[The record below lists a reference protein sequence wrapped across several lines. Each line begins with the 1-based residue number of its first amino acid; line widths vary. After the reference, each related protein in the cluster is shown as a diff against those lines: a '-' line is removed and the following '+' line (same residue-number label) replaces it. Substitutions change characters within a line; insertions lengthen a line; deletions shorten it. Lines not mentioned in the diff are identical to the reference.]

1 MGAEVG
7 QRKPTWWTPEPEREV
22 SVSLEEMAA
31 GDWGPPE
38 VIKLGIQSKLA

>member
-7 QRKPTWWTPEPEREV
+7 QRKPTWRTPEPETEV

-31 GDWGPPE
+31 GGWGPPE
-38 VIKLGIQSKLA
+38 VMELGIQSKPA